1 MNNKYFVVSF
11 LSNRVIIDS
20 ADAELV
26 DSLMRDSQSNREDFV
41 RCQYEELGDIVFS
54 ANTNEACRAYIKENY
69 PNCDVCDVSF

>member
-41 RCQYEELGDIVFS
+41 RCQYEELGDIVYS
-54 ANTNEACRAYIKENY
+54 ANTRDACRAYIKENY
-69 PNCDVCDVSF
+69 PNCNVCDVSF